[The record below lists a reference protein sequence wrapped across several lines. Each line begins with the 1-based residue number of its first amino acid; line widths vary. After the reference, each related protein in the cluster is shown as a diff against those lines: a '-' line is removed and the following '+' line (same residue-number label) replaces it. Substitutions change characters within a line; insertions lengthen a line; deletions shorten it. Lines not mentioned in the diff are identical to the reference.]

1 MSRCDLILF
10 TPNSPHLAERK
21 LHGDR
26 LENNGVPKQ
35 NILADGCVPVS
46 ELCPL
51 HGWIK
56 MSLKNVRLKTKLQ
69 NGSEPMLSI
78 DQYGS

>member
-1 MSRCDLILF
+1 MVIASKNI
-10 TPNSPHLAERK
+10 
-21 LHGDR
+21 
-26 LENNGVPKQ
+26 GVPKQ
-35 NILADGCVPVS
+35 NFLADGCVPVS